1 MIIILI
7 TACITISIF
16 MYIFHDGIAEFIM
29 DIVFGTILRFIL
41 GVAIY
46 GCITPFVDSTPQ
58 YQKTI
63 YLSPIIENTDNF
75 IVIDDGYIKFID
87 KENPDK
93 INRNAFNL
101 SSITISKDIP
111 HVDVYYDIPN
121 NSILKFLLNIT
132 DVHYYYYIPEDSIV

>member
-1 MIIILI
+1 
-7 TACITISIF
+7 
-16 MYIFHDGIAEFIM
+16 M
-29 DIVFGTILRFIL
+29 DIVFGTILGFIL

-46 GCITPFVDSTPQ
+46 GCIAPFVDSTPQ

-75 IVIDDGYIKFID
+75 IIIDDGYIKFID